1 MRTFDEYLER
11 LRSLRPNIHMGG
23 ELIRRDDPRLMVPMN
38 NIKLTFDLAQ
48 EPEHAELMTATS
60 HLTGKK
66 INRFTHIHQSVDDLL
81 KKQEM
86 TRFVCQKTP
95 ACVQRCMGTDM
106 INALSVVTHEVDQAK
121 GTGYYPRFL
130 RFLEYFQEN
139 DLVGCAA
146 QTDVKGDRSLR
157 PHQQADPDLYLRI
170 VERRKDGIVVRGA
183 KAHNSIA
190 AYADEIL
197 VTPTRALTK
206 EEADWAVC
214 FAVPGDAE
222 GVHQVVLSHLP
233 RPREKLKAPVAEYGG
248 CHSVT
253 IFDDTFVPWERVF
266 MCGEW
271 EFGGRA
277 ALLFALFH
285 RHSYTGCKPAAA
297 DVLMGATALVA
308 EYNGVERAQHIRH
321 KLADMV
327 SVAELVY
334 GAGIAASVKSQ
345 KASSGTQVPDVVFCN
360 VGRRHAG
367 VNIYHEYETLCDIA
381 GGLSAT
387 LPPEE
392 DFYDR
397 LTGPLLAKYMMRKA
411 DVPADNQ
418 HRCFRMISDII
429 ASSFATYRQISG
441 VHGGGSPIMEA
452 IAILANYDL
461 ESKKQIAKYLA
472 GIESSGAG

>member
-1 MRTFDEYLER
+1 MRTFQDYLEKLSR
-11 LRSLRPNIHMGG
+11 MNPNIHMDG
-23 ELIRRDDPRLMVPMN
+23 EPIKRDDPRLMVAIN

-48 EPEHAELMTATS
+48 DPQYEGLMTATS

-66 INRFTHIHQSVDDLL
+66 INRFSHVHRSVDDLL

-86 TRFVCQKTP
+86 TRVICQKTP
-95 ACVQRCMGTDM
+95 ACVQRCMGIDM

-121 GTGYYPRFL
+121 GTDYYPRFL
-130 RFLEYFQEN
+130 KYLKYFQEN

-157 PHQQADPDLYLRI
+157 PHQQADPDLYLRV
-170 VERRKDGIVVRGA
+170 VEKRKDGIIVRGA

-197 VTPTRALTK
+197 VTPTRALT
-206 EEADWAVC
+206 EEEGDWAVC
-214 FAVPGDAE
+214 FAVPADVE
-222 GVHQVVLSHLP
+222 GVHQVVLTHLP
-233 RPREKLKAPVAEYGG
+233 RPRKKLKAPVAEYGG
-248 CHSVT
+248 CHSLTV
-253 IFDDTFVPWERVF
+253 FDDAFIPWERVF
-266 MCGEW
+266 LCGEW

-277 ALLFALFH
+277 AGLFALFH

-297 DVLMGATALVA
+297 DILMGAAALVA
-308 EYNGVERAQHIRH
+308 EYNGVERSQHIRH
-321 KLADMV
+321 KLAELA

-345 KASSGTQVPDVVFCN
+345 RASSGTFVPDVVFCN

-367 VNIYHEYETLCDIA
+367 LNVYHEYETLCDVA

-387 LPPEE
+387 LPFEG
-392 DFYDR
+392 DFYDPS
-397 LTGPLLAKYMMRKA
+397 TGPLLNKYMMRKA
-411 DVPADNQ
+411 GVSAENQ
-418 HRCFRMISDII
+418 HRCFRMISDLI
-429 ASSFATYRQISG
+429 ASSFATYRQIAG

-452 IAILANYDL
+452 IAVLANYDL
-461 ESKKQIAKYLA
+461 ESKKKIAKYLA
-472 GIESSGAG
+472 GIEP